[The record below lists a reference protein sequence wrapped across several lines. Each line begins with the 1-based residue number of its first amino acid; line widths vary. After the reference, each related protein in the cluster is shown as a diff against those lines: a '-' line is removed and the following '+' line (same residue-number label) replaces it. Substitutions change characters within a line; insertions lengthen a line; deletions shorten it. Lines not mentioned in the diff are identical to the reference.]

1 MRFHLVAS
9 FRLSADAGDAEEEIA
24 DFFDDGASEI
34 LQKGASQ
41 GQGSKIVGWELS
53 GDKIRLDIR
62 SDRYVRAHDAILRL
76 RKPLATILGKK
87 YRVGIRGLDVEK
99 FEIEVESKKT
109 IPHKIPYVKEIEHQ
123 EGVLKLILDVGEAD
137 GQIGEPELKNNV
149 PDRIVNLLDDK
160 LQEGYGGKA
169 EHWELLWESAPRVPK
184 FEKDP
189 TKELIDRG
197 WIKHG
202 SSRGQW
208 IYGPQ
213 GAHLFRVLERIV
225 MEDIIEPLGYQEMI
239 FPKLVTWDVWKK
251 SGHAQG
257 VYPEIYYV
265 CPPKTRDPVH
275 WEEVMD
281 YYKVTGEVP
290 TKLIKEKIGE
300 PIGGMCYAQCPPSWV
315 FFQGGTLPND
325 SLPVKIFDRSG
336 TSHRYESGGIH
347 GIERVDEFH
356 RIEIVWMGTSEQVK
370 EEAEKLKDRY
380 HKIFEDVLELHWRMA
395 WVTPWFMAQEGKAG
409 LSELEEA
416 GTVDYEALLP
426 YNGDWL
432 EFQNLS
438 NNGYKYPKGFNV
450 KAQSGEQLW
459 SGCSGV
465 GLERWAS
472 AFLAQKG
479 LDVENWPEAFRERF
493 GEMPEGIRFL

>member
-1 MRFHLVAS
+1 MKFHLEAS
-9 FRLSADAGDAEEEIA
+9 FRLSADISRDAEEELAEFFASA
-24 DFFDDGASEI
+24 DDI
-34 LQKGASQ
+34 LQKGAAE
-41 GQGSKIVGWELS
+41 GQGAKIVEWKLQEKEISLVI
-53 GDKIRLDIR
+53 D

-76 RKPLATILGKK
+76 RRPLAQLLGKK

-109 IPHKIPYVKEIEHQ
+109 IPHKIPYVKKIKHQ
-123 EGVLKLILDVGEAD
+123 GGVLKLILDVGED
-137 GQIGEPELKNNV
+137 EGQIGESELKNKV
-149 PDRIVNLLDDK
+149 PDRIVNLLDEK
-160 LQEGYGGKA
+160 LQEDYGGKA
-169 EHWELLWESAPRVPK
+169 EHWELLWESPKREPK
-184 FEKDP
+184 FDQDP
-189 TKELIDRG
+189 TEEMINKG

-213 GAHLFRVLERIV
+213 GAHFFRTMENIV
-225 MEDIIEPLGYQEMI
+225 MEEIIEPLGYQEMI

-265 CPPKTRDPVH
+265 CPPKTRDPEF
-275 WEEVMD
+275 WEEVID
-281 YYKVTGEVP
+281 YYKVTRDVP

-315 FFQGGTLPND
+315 FFQGRTLPND
-325 SLPVKIFDRSG
+325 SLPVKFFDRSG

-356 RIEIVWMGTSEQVK
+356 RIEIVWMGTKEQVQ
-370 EEAEKLKDRY
+370 EEADKLKERY
-380 HKIFEDVLELHWRMA
+380 KKIFEEILELHWRMA

-409 LSELEEA
+409 LSELNEA
-416 GTVDYEALLP
+416 GTIDYEALLP
-426 YNGDWL
+426 YNGDWI

-479 LDVENWPEAFRERF
+479 LDVENWPQALRDQF